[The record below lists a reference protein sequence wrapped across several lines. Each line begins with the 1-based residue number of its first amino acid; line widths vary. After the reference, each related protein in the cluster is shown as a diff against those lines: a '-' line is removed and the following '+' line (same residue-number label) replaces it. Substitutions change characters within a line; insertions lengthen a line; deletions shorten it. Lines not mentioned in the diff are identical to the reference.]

1 MQDGQIWVADS
12 ERSVA
17 IEPAVLKRPPAPG

>member
-1 MQDGQIWVADS
+1 MWVADS

-17 IEPAVLKRPPAPG
+17 IEPQLLKGPPTAG